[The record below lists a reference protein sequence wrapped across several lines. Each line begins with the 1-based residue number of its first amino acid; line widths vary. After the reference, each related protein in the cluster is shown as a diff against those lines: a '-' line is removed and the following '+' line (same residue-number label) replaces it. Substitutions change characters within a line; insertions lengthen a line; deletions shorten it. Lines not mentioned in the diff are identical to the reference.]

1 MLKKLFSY
9 CVVIIFSLQNASA
22 VYNYPHANQWTI
34 LLARSLSKD
43 IFELNGVPYLQPLVE
58 VVNSTANSRF
68 FSSAYIPKGKENF
81 YIKLSLNSMFGIVP
95 NNKKEYVPSL
105 PFQPYDPNNTTDL
118 FSRLSKFVNIKTYPP
133 TVEDT
138 AGLIYF
144 AFQLLMYDGVTKGKI
159 KPPEKAPTILGQGK
173 KYLSIPHDTI
183 RSLMDENQIFGML
196 PPTLKDTIYKSIENF
211 PELFELPAGLNMSWI
226 LAGIPQ
232 LDIGSLYGTELTLRF
247 IPPIDLGKNIG
258 KFAFWGFG
266 ISHSISQYFPQ
277 PWLDFAVQIAHQG
290 TNLRNTIGVTNA
302 ELNAN
307 ANFFNANIHLSKK
320 ISKNFLFYSGFSFE
334 RVNINTDFTF
344 YLPITVQHQLGL
356 MWLDDN
362 GTPDD
367 YSDDFFRK
375 NPELGYNGD
384 PYGSMVKNVIVSDK
398 NYKFTFGILA
408 SFGNFATCLDYNIGK
423 VNIIS
428 LGLMYK
434 FDITKQKEYGR
445 NY

>member
-1 MLKKLFSY
+1 MVKKLFAF
-9 CVVIIFSLQNASA
+9 CLFVIFSFQNASA

-58 VVNSTANSRF
+58 VVNSTANARF
-68 FSSAYIPKGKENF
+68 FSSAYIPKGKDNF
-81 YIKLSLNSMFGIVP
+81 YIKFSLNSMLGFVP

-105 PFQPYDPNNTTDL
+105 PVQPYDPNNTTDL
-118 FSRLSKFVNIKTYPP
+118 LSRLSKFVNFSSFPP
-133 TVEDT
+133 SVEDT

-144 AFQLLMYDGVTKGKI
+144 AFKLLMYDGITKGKI
-159 KPPEKAPTILGQGK
+159 KTPEKAPTILGQGK
-173 KYLSIPHDTI
+173 TYLNIPHDTI
-183 RSLMDENQIFGML
+183 RSLMDENQIFSML

-211 PELFELPAGLNMSWI
+211 PELFELPQGLNTSLI

-247 IPPIDLGKNIG
+247 IPPIYLGKNIG
-258 KFAFWGFG
+258 KFAFWGVG
-266 ISHSISQYFPQ
+266 ISHSISQYFSH
-277 PWLDFAVQIAHQG
+277 PWLDFAIQISYQG

-302 ELNAN
+302 ELKAN
-307 ANFFNANIHLSKK
+307 ANFLNANFHLSKK
-320 ISKNFLFYSGFSFE
+320 ISKNFQFYTGFSYE

-344 YLPITVQHQLGL
+344 YLPITVQYQLGL
-356 MWLDDN
+356 IWLDDN
-362 GTPDD
+362 GTPEN

-398 NYKFTFGILA
+398 SLKFTFGILA
-408 SFGNFATCLDYNIGK
+408 SFGNFASYVDCNIGK

-434 FDITKQKEYGR
+434 FDITKSREYGN